1 MRDIPFELARH
12 LGSEVTTCC
21 RCWRATRRDGL
32 VLGFTDHDED
42 VAFDG
47 TSFRAAS
54 GLDAAEASADF
65 GFAVGGGEVAG
76 ALGSDSLTEEDLCAG
91 LWDSAGIE
99 TFLVNWRDPSQGICL
114 SVGEIGDIRRGGS
127 AFTAELRSMSHRLE
141 AKIGRLYAARCDAE
155 LGDARCRK
163 NIETDAFRGSGA
175 VLAVASRFEVTAT
188 GLDSFSG
195 GAFTAGTLT
204 WVAGANAGRSL
215 EVREHRTEGGVARI
229 GFWQAP
235 GFAMSAGDSFTIR
248 AGCDKAFETCRDRF
262 ANVVNFRGFPHMP
275 GTDRALGYPTAE
287 DGEHDG
293 GSLFR

>member
-1 MRDIPFELARH
+1 MRDIPAELALH
-12 LGSEVTTCC
+12 LKGEVTTCC

-42 VAFDG
+42 VVFDG
-47 TSFRAAS
+47 TAYRAAS
-54 GLDAAEASADF
+54 GLDAAEASSDF

-91 LWDSAGIE
+91 LWDSARAE
-99 TFLVNWRDPSQGICL
+99 TMLVNWNDPSQGICL
-114 SVGEIGDIRRGGS
+114 NVGEIGDVRRGGA

-141 AKIGRLYAARCDAE
+141 ARTGRLYAARCDAE

-163 NIETDAFRGSGA
+163 NIDTDEFRGAGA
-175 VLAVASRFEVTAT
+175 VLSVASRFEVVVT
-188 GLDSFSG
+188 GLAAFASGSFTG
-195 GAFTAGTLT
+195 GTLT
-204 WVAGANAGRSL
+204 WMAGANAGQGSA
-215 EVREHRTEGGVARI
+215 VREHRGEGAVARI
-229 GFWQAP
+229 GFWQAA
-235 GFAMSAGDSFTIR
+235 GFTVAEGDAFTVH

-287 DGEHDG
+287 DGDLDG
-293 GSLFR
+293 GSLFQ